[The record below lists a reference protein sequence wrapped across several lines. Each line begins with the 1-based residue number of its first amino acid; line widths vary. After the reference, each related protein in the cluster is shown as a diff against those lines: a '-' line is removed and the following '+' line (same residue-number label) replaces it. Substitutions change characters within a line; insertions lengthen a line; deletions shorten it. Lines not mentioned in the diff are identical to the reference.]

1 MLKLAARF
9 KLFVRVSGV
18 VAISAILSSCFHD
31 LETTQ
36 SLLPVDVAFNKEGT
50 PVFYVDRHSFIK
62 RYGIRGVLIT
72 KDNVSACELENNKQ
86 SDRATVWGY
95 EITTS
100 IEEGDTLN
108 QQNLDEFPKEIIYG
122 VIPPKMNQDVTTL
135 EKNIIYH
142 ADVSIV
148 FSHSSKVDSFRRGDL
163 VFIIDSKD
171 EIISR
176 DLQAMCDLEK
186 ALAEAQAVSEVIAKV
201 Q

>member
-72 KDNVSACELENNKQ
+72 KDNVSACELENKKQ
-86 SDRATVWGY
+86 SDRSTVWGY

-100 IEEGDTLN
+100 VEEGDTLN
-108 QQNLDEFPKEIIYG
+108 QKNLDEFPKEIIYG
-122 VIPPKMNQDVTTL
+122 VIPPKMNQ
-135 EKNIIYH
+135 
-142 ADVSIV
+142 
-148 FSHSSKVDSFRRGDL
+148 
-163 VFIIDSKD
+163 
-171 EIISR
+171 
-176 DLQAMCDLEK
+176 
-186 ALAEAQAVSEVIAKV
+186 EVANLRKKYNLSC
-201 Q
+201 